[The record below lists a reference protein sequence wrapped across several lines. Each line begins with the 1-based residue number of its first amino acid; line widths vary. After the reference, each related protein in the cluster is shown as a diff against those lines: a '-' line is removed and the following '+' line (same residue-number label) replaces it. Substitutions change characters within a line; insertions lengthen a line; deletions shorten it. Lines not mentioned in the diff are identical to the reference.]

1 MQAQIL
7 PSRAALVDRIAL
19 QFEYGQN
26 LIVLLG
32 TSGLGKSYM
41 LETFITDKYNS
52 FNKAFVQV
60 SASVN
65 DVSLMSDILEQSF
78 NSPLIDH
85 DLSLSENFYHLLQQQ
100 PCEAC
105 LWVLDNARH
114 LSEELLQELE
124 LLAKNSPITLYIM
137 LASQSKLAINNA
149 VEIYLEPLSARESKQ
164 LMSWYF
170 PNLPYDEDPV
180 FSAFLNEAKGNPSL
194 LLAWQPTEHV
204 ADIIKKDKV
213 SWRVHLISLLIII
226 MLLIIGL
233 LYKNDMTQWWQ
244 TYYQNQQSQGIDTAI
259 PASKITAIPSA
270 NKEVSNDNSDISKA
284 DLPLE
289 PVSDKSQGNVAP
301 HKNDVPAIMQS
312 LTRQAQQSAQ
322 SEQSEELPQSSN
334 TPETIEP
341 IESDNKESPQTKTS
355 NNVSDNAWYLAQ
367 PDNNTTVQLLAVT
380 QEKITREFIIEHN
393 LSQRAK
399 VYQTKR
405 NNKVWW
411 VVTIGSYASLADA
424 KSALSALSS
433 ALRKN
438 KPFYKK
444 ISKIKQEIA
453 RLDQ

>member
-1 MQAQIL
+1 
-7 PSRAALVDRIAL
+7 
-19 QFEYGQN
+19 
-26 LIVLLG
+26 
-32 TSGLGKSYM
+32 
-41 LETFITDKYNS
+41 
-52 FNKAFVQV
+52 
-60 SASVN
+60 
-65 DVSLMSDILEQSF
+65 
-78 NSPLIDH
+78 
-85 DLSLSENFYHLLQQQ
+85 
-100 PCEAC
+100 
-105 LWVLDNARH
+105 
-114 LSEELLQELE
+114 
-124 LLAKNSPITLYIM
+124 M

-149 VEIYLEPLSARESKQ
+149 VEIYLEPLSAHESKQ

-180 FSAFLNEAKGNPSL
+180 FSAFLNEANGNPSL

-204 ADIIKKDKV
+204 ADIVKKDKV

-244 TYYQNQQSQGIDTAI
+244 TYYQNQQSQDIDTAI
-259 PASKITAIPSA
+259 PASKIVAIPSA
-270 NKEVSNDNSDISKA
+270 DKEVSNDNSDISKA

-322 SEQSEELPQSSN
+322 SEQSEALPQSLN

-341 IESDNKESPQTKTS
+341 IESDDKESPQPKTS

-367 PDNNTTVQLLAVT
+367 PDNNITVQLLAVT
-380 QEKITREFIIEHN
+380 QEKITREFIIQHN

>member
-85 DLSLSENFYHLLQQQ
+85 DLSLSENFYQLLQQQ

-124 LLAKNSPITLYIM
+124 LLAKNSPVTLYIM

-180 FSAFLNEAKGNPSL
+180 FSAFLNEANGNPSL

-204 ADIIKKDKV
+204 ADIVKKDKV

-312 LTRQAQQSAQ
+312 LTHQAQQSAQ
-322 SEQSEELPQSSN
+322 SEQSEELPQSLN
-334 TPETIEP
+334 TPEAIEP
-341 IESDNKESPQTKTS
+341 IESDDKESPQPKIS

-380 QEKITREFIIEHN
+380 QEKITREFIIQHN

>member
-7 PSRAALVDRIAL
+7 PSRVALVDRIAL

-85 DLSLSENFYHLLQQQ
+85 DLSLSENFYQLLQQQ

-149 VEIYLEPLSARESKQ
+149 VEIYLEPLSAHESKQ

-204 ADIIKKDKV
+204 ADIVKKDKV

-244 TYYQNQQSQGIDTAI
+244 TYYQNQQSQAIDTAI

-270 NKEVSNDNSDISKA
+270 YKEVSNANSDISKA

-322 SEQSEELPQSSN
+322 SEQSEALPQSLN

-341 IESDNKESPQTKTS
+341 IESDDKESPQPKTS

-367 PDNNTTVQLLAVT
+367 PDNNITVQLLAVT
-380 QEKITREFIIEHN
+380 QEKITREFIIQHN
-393 LSQRAK
+393 LSQRDK

-405 NNKVWW
+405 NKKVWL
-411 VVTIGSYASLADA
+411 VVTIGSYASLPDA
-424 KSALSALSS
+424 NSALSALSS

>member
-244 TYYQNQQSQGIDTAI
+244 TYYQNQQSQVIDTAI
-259 PASKITAIPSA
+259 PASKIIAIPSA
-270 NKEVSNDNSDISKA
+270 DKEVSNANADISKA

-312 LTRQAQQSAQ
+312 LTHQAQQSAQ
-322 SEQSEELPQSSN
+322 SEQSEQSEALPQSLN

-341 IESDNKESPQTKTS
+341 IESDDKESPQPKTS
-355 NNVSDNAWYLAQ
+355 NNAWYLAQ

-380 QEKITREFIIEHN
+380 QEKITREFIIQHN

>member
-60 SASVN
+60 SANVN

-85 DLSLSENFYHLLQQQ
+85 DLSLSENFYQLLQQQ

-124 LLAKNSPITLYIM
+124 LLAKNSPVTLYIM

-149 VEIYLEPLSARESKQ
+149 VEIYLEPLSAHESKQ

-204 ADIIKKDKV
+204 ADIVKKDKV

-270 NKEVSNDNSDISKA
+270 YKEVSNANADISKA

-312 LTRQAQQSAQ
+312 LTHQAQQSAQ
-322 SEQSEELPQSSN
+322 SEQSEALPQSLN

-341 IESDNKESPQTKTS
+341 IESDDKESPQPKTS
-355 NNVSDNAWYLAQ
+355 NNAWYLAQ

-380 QEKITREFIIEHN
+380 QEKITREFIIQHN